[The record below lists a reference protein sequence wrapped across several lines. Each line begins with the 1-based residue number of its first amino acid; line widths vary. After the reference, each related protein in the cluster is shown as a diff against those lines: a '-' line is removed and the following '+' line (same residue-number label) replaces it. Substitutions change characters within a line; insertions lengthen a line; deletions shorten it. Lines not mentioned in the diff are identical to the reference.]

1 MSFQYSDKY
10 RKYSCDMHV
19 NDWDESFLSQF
30 QPEEL
35 AECIIASNSNAAMM
49 YVQSHYGYSYWP
61 TKVGEIHP
69 GLKGNEDAF
78 KRLFDKLHQGGV
90 DLIIYFSMIY
100 NNWAYN
106 HHPEWR
112 IVDVNGNYSRDKG
125 RRFGLCCPNNR
136 EYIGFCREQIL
147 DFSAYIGPYEA
158 FFADMAFWPTV
169 CYCDSCRK
177 RWEEEVGG
185 EMPTLVDWKDER
197 WLKFQQ
203 KRCQWL
209 GDYQKAIYDAVKE
222 ANPSCSVE
230 QQNSVMLS
238 PWING
243 VNENATLASDGV
255 SGDLYG
261 GFTQQTFACKMYYN
275 MTPNLPFNY
284 TTSRCEPS
292 LDEHTTTKPV
302 NIMKLHA
309 MLSCMHHGSNIF
321 VDAID
326 PVGTF
331 DRRVYDSIKEVYDEL
346 KTFEPYF
353 SKGTPAV
360 DVGIYFNLDGKFDP
374 EAEPL
379 DISLGGKVSRA
390 MPHLNSSLNVSET
403 LQQAHVPYGVYTS
416 SRPDKWGQ
424 ARMLVLSDAPNVSQ
438 ENIDALRAYVK
449 NGGVAYLSGHSALPF
464 VEEVF
469 DGQITARTDE
479 SIVYMAPTEAGQELM
494 EDFTVKY
501 PMTVYDSAFL
511 LEKPE
516 RGKVLATLTLPYSLQ
531 ASTFLIC
538 ADLELQ
544 KEADLN
550 DPRNES
556 VSMHSDPPGI
566 PTEYPAIIE
575 AEYGA
580 GKVIWA
586 CAPFEDTELCQQR
599 KVFSALIDR
608 HVPDRRFY
616 SDGPYVV
623 ECQLWE
629 DKEKGESCLNVINLQ
644 YHHEVLPVFDFCVE
658 IPMKGKPAAV
668 TRVSDGKDME
678 LIYENGRLVIHID
691 RLDLYEM
698 FAIQ

>member
-1 MSFQYSDKY
+1 MGFQYSDKY

-30 QPEEL
+30 DPEAL
-35 AECIIASNSNAAMM
+35 ADCIIASNSNAAMM

-61 TKVGEIHP
+61 TKTGEIHP
-69 GLKGNEDAF
+69 GLRGKEDAF
-78 KRLFDKLHQGGV
+78 KRLFDRLHQGGV

-106 HHPEWR
+106 HHPDWR

-125 RRFGLCCPNNR
+125 RRFGLCCPNNQD
-136 EYIGFCREQIL
+136 YIRFCREQIL

-169 CYCDSCRK
+169 CYCESCRK
-177 RWEEEVGG
+177 RWAEEVGG
-185 EMPTLVDWKDER
+185 EMPTVVDWKDPR
-197 WLKFQQ
+197 WLKFQE

-209 GDYQKAIYDAVKE
+209 GEFQQAVYDAVKE
-222 ANPSCSVE
+222 ANPACSVE

-243 VNENATLASDGV
+243 VNENATLASDAV

-261 GFTQQTFACKMYYN
+261 GFTQQTFACKMYYS

-292 LDEHTTTKPV
+292 LDEHTTSKPI

-309 MLSCMHHGSNIF
+309 MLSCMNHGSNIF

-331 DRRVYDSIKEVYDEL
+331 DRRVYDDIKEVYDEL
-346 KTFEPYF
+346 QTFEPYF
-353 SKGTPAV
+353 SLGTPAV
-360 DVGIYFNLDGKFDP
+360 DVGIYFNLDGKFDC
-374 EAEPL
+374 EAAPM
-379 DISLGGKVSRA
+379 DISEGGKVSRA
-390 MPHLNSSLNVSET
+390 MPHLDSSLNVSET
-403 LQQAHVPYGVYTS
+403 LQQAHIPYGVYTS
-416 SRPDKWGQ
+416 SRPDQWSK
-424 ARMLVLSDAPNVSQ
+424 AKMLILSDAPNVSQ
-438 ENIDALRAYVK
+438 ANLESLREYVRA
-449 NGGVAYLSGHSALPF
+449 GGTVYLSGHSALPL

-469 DGQITARTDE
+469 GGRIAGRTDE
-479 SIVYMAPTEAGQELM
+479 TIVYMAPTEAGKELL
-494 EDFTVKY
+494 EDFTPKY

-511 LEKPE
+511 LEGAK
-516 RGKVLATLTLPYSLQ
+516 RGNVLATLTLPYSLQ

-544 KEADLN
+544 KEADLS

-556 VSMHSDPPGI
+556 VSMHSDPPGVA
-566 PTEYPAIIE
+566 TEYPALIE
-575 AEYGA
+575 ADYGK
-580 GKVIWA
+580 GKVVWA
-586 CAPFEDTELCQQR
+586 CTPFEDTTLSQQR
-599 KVFSALIDR
+599 KTFEALIDR
-608 HVPDRRFY
+608 YVPERRFY
-616 SDGPYVV
+616 SDAPYVV

-629 DKEKGESCLNVINLQ
+629 DRERQEACLNVINLQ
-644 YHHEVLPVFDFCVE
+644 YHHQVLPVFDFSVE
-658 IPMKGKPAAV
+658 IPMEQRPESI
-668 TRVSDGKDME
+668 TRVSDGAPVDFEYADGRAVIK
-678 LIYENGRLVIHID
+678 IGRLE
-691 RLDLYEM
+691 LYEM
-698 FAIQ
+698 YAIK